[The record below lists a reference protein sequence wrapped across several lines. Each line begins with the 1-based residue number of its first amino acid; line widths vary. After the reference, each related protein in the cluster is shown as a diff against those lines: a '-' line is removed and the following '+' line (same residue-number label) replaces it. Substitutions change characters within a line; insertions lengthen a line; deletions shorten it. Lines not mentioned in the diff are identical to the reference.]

1 MAEVSIKK
9 ISVGDETRR
18 KLLYVLILDM
28 QDESVT
34 ILLKVTEHT
43 TSLNNLPLALPTT
56 YSYCGNSFQGSKLS
70 QIFHWP
76 GG

>member
-1 MAEVSIKK
+1 MTEVSI
-9 ISVGDETRR
+9 INFSVGDETR

-34 ILLKVTEHT
+34 ILLKVTERT

-56 YSYCGNSFQGSKLS
+56 YSYCGNSFNIW
-70 QIFHWP
+70 QIYDSSI
-76 GG
+76 